1 MYRNILDLNFMG
13 LLISSPKQS
22 NNKKNIT
29 TKQVS
34 IHTNNILTCYYV
46 SKFIPIGL
54 VLRGGGGGRVD
65 CAKNRL
71 DRI

>member
-1 MYRNILDLNFMG
+1 MMMMM
-13 LLISSPKQS
+13 KQS

-34 IHTNNILTCYYV
+34 IFTNNILSCYYV

-54 VLRGGGGGRVD
+54 VLEGKRGGGGGGVE
-65 CAKNRL
+65 L
-71 DRI
+71 VVL